1 MSEHTFLGSNI
12 NLVKMHNMQAILLSM
27 LDEKRLSRVQLAQKT
42 TLSTTTITNLI
53 AELIEQGVITEEGA
67 QCQNGRR
74 SVGRPRTD
82 LQLAPNARFAVG
94 VHIGIGLFRVAIV
107 NLFAEIVQGE
117 MEDFDLSSPAEEVIT
132 KITARVDKMI
142 SESGVERSRIL
153 GVGVG
158 ASGLVNY
165 QSGVNLL
172 APNLGWQMVPIQEL
186 LEAALQLPVIVDNNV
201 RAMALGEAYFGAGR
215 GVDSLAFVYG
225 RTGVG
230 AGFVVGGKLFRGSN
244 TGAGEIGHT
253 IIIPDGGEPCRC
265 GKNGCLETLVSETV
279 ILRMAKEIAQRNSNG
294 LLAQQ
299 LNQDRALLPIEGEM
313 VSQVTISGEM
323 ASHET
328 VSQVFDAARK
338 GDMETRRMIEGR
350 ACYLGIALANLV
362 NILNPE
368 LIILG
373 GMFAQG
379 HDLILP
385 VAAQTMREMAFAGMG
400 EKVRV
405 QTTEFGWRAGVIGAS
420 ALALLRFFYQ
430 QAASQNM
437 PAAQNPSPNYL
448 NYSFSNRD

>member
-1 MSEHTFLGSNI
+1 MSEHTYLGSNI

-42 TLSTTTITNLI
+42 SLSTTTITNLI
-53 AELIEQGVITEEGA
+53 AELIEQGIISEEGI
-67 QCQNGRR
+67 QNQKERR

-82 LQLAPNARFAVG
+82 LQLTPDARFAIG

-107 NLFAEIVQGE
+107 NLFAEIVHGE
-117 MEDFDLSSPAEEVIT
+117 MEDFELSSPAEEVI
-132 KITARVDKMI
+132 ARIAARIEKMI
-142 SESGVERSRIL
+142 AESALERPRIL

-165 QSGVNLL
+165 QTGVNLL
-172 APNLGWQMVPIQEL
+172 APNLGWLNVPIQEL
-186 LEAALQLPVIVDNNV
+186 LEATLQLPVIIDNNV
-201 RAMALGEAYFGAGR
+201 RAMAVGEAFFGAGR

-225 RTGVG
+225 RAGVG

-253 IIIPDGGEPCRC
+253 IILPEGGEPCRC

-279 ILRMAKEIAQRNSNG
+279 ILRMAKEIAQKNPGG

-299 LNQDRALLPIEGEM
+299 LNQDQVSIHSPFPIE
-313 VSQVTISGEM
+313 
-323 ASHET
+323 H
-328 VSQVFDAARK
+328 VFNAARK
-338 GDMETRRMIEGR
+338 GDIETRRMIEGR

-385 VAAQTMREMAFAGMG
+385 VAARTMREMAFAGMG

-430 QAASQNM
+430 QAS
-437 PAAQNPSPNYL
+437 AQNIGAIQNQSQYFL
-448 NYSFSNRD
+448 SHSYSS